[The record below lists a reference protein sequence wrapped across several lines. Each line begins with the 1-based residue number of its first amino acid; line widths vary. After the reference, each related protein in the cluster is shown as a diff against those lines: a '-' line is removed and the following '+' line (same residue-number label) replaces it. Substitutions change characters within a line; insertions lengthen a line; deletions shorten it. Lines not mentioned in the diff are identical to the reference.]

1 MGRFCNGRDGE
12 MASCSGIP
20 AAAAS
25 FARQTHTQT
34 QDEREQSTQ
43 GARVAQNCFF
53 KAITGHEDDDEDQEN
68 ESAQGKE
75 KVIKSYRP

>member
-12 MASCSGIP
+12 KASCSGTP

-34 QDEREQSTQ
+34 QDEREQSAQ
-43 GARVAQNCFF
+43 GARVAQKYFF
-53 KAITGHEDDDEDQEN
+53 LK
-68 ESAQGKE
+68 
-75 KVIKSYRP
+75 P